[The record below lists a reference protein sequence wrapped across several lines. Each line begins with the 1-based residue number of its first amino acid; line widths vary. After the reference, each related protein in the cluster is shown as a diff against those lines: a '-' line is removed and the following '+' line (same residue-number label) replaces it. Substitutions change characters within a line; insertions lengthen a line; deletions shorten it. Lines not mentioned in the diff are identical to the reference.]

1 MSVTWSNSLGKVY
14 FLSLCEIQLLKVTY
28 MSCLGKAFESLTNKT
43 QSFQRFKNFWRF
55 WVFILSYSA
64 NWKRWK
70 QRKM

>member
-43 QSFQRFKNFWRF
+43 QSFQRFKIFLAF
-55 WVFILSYSA
+55 LGFHSEL
-64 NWKRWK
+64 
-70 QRKM
+70 